1 MEKTLSL
8 DLETYSDIDLVK
20 CGVYAYVDSPN
31 FEILLVAYCF
41 DEDEV
46 KIIDLASGEV
56 MPEEVKEAVL
66 SDDVIKTAFNA
77 NFERICLSKY
87 FNSNLKSDSWC
98 CTAAQA
104 SMLALP
110 PSLEGVS
117 EVLGLNNKK
126 MKEGKELIKYFCC
139 PCKPTNVNGNRIRNL
154 PVHDLEKWNIFKNYC
169 VRDVEAETE
178 IRNKLKNYPISEKEV
193 EIYRLDQIINDR
205 GILVDMNLVKRAIKC
220 DKDFIGAATKRAYE
234 ITGLENPNSVPQLKE
249 WLAHRGINIKS
260 LSKKSVSKLAEK
272 CDGEIEAVLK
282 LRLLMSKTSVKKY
295 EAIERSVCSDGR
307 VHGLLKFYGAN
318 RTGRWAGRLV
328 QVQNL
333 PQNHIKDL
341 EVARNIVKN
350 GAFEELEMFYESTP
364 KVLSEL
370 IRTAFIPKTGFKF
383 IAADFSAIEAR
394 VLAYLAGEKWRV
406 DVFKTHGKIYEA
418 SASAMFNVPI
428 EGIKKSSD
436 LRQKG
441 KIAELALGYG
451 GSIGALTAMGALEM
465 GLKEEELQPLVT
477 AWRNANQNITK
488 FWWNI
493 DKAAITAVKE
503 RTTVKVGKIEFTYCG
518 GILFITLPSG
528 RKLSYM
534 KPRLQINKFDRE
546 GLTYEGIG
554 ESKKWIRIE
563 TYGPKLVENIVQAAS
578 RDLLAE
584 AMLRLHG
591 AGYEIVMH
599 IHDEVVIEAHINRN
613 SLEEVCEIMSI
624 APEWAEGLFL
634 KADGYECS
642 YYKKD

>member
-1 MEKTLSL
+1 MKNILSL
-8 DLETYSDIDLVK
+8 DLETYSNIDLVK
-20 CGVYAYVDSPN
+20 CGVYAYVGSPD
-31 FEILLVAYCF
+31 FEILLMAYSF
-41 DEDEV
+41 DHGKV

-56 MPEEVKEAVL
+56 MSEEIKDAIL

-77 NFERICLSKY
+77 NFERICLSRH
-87 FNSNLKSDSWC
+87 FNMHLKADSWHC
-98 CTAAQA
+98 SAVQA
-104 SMLALP
+104 LMLGLP
-110 PSLEGVS
+110 HSLEGVS

-139 PCKPTNVNGNRIRNL
+139 PCKETKANENRTRNL
-154 PVHDLEKWNIFKNYC
+154 PIHDLEKWEIFKSYC
-169 VRDVEAETE
+169 IRDVEAESE
-178 IRNKLKNYPISEKEV
+178 IRNKLKSYQISENEMQV
-193 EIYRLDQIINDR
+193 YRLDQSINDR
-205 GILVDMNLVKRAIKC
+205 GISVDMDLVKRAITFNKN
-220 DKDFIGAATKRAYE
+220 FIDESKKRAYE
-234 ITGLENPNSVPQLKE
+234 LTGLENPNSVAQLKE
-249 WLAHRGINIKS
+249 WLESRGINIKS
-260 LSKKSVSKLAEK
+260 LSKKEVSNLVDT
-272 CDGEIEAVLK
+272 CDGEIEEVLK

-307 VHGLLKFYGAN
+307 VHGLFQFYGAN

-341 EVARNIVKN
+341 ELARNIVKN
-350 GAFEELEMFYESTP
+350 GTLEELEMFYESTP

-370 IRTAFIPKTGFKF
+370 IRTAFIPKDGYKF

-394 VLAYLAGEKWRV
+394 VLAYLAGEKWRL
-406 DVFKTHGKIYEA
+406 DVFNTHGKIYEA
-418 SASAMFNVPI
+418 SASAMFNVKI
-428 EGIKKSSD
+428 EEIKKDSE

-451 GSIGALTAMGALEM
+451 GGIGALTAMGALEM
-465 GLKEEELQPLVT
+465 GLKEEELQPLVM

-488 FWWNI
+488 FWWTI
-493 DKAAITAVKE
+493 DKAAVTAVKE
-503 RTTVKVGKIEFTYCG
+503 RTTTKVGKIQFTYYS

-528 RKLSYM
+528 RRLSYI

-554 ESKKWIRIE
+554 ESKKWTRIE

-584 AMLRLHG
+584 AMLRLHKS
-591 AGYEIVMH
+591 GYEIVMH
-599 IHDEVVIEAHINRN
+599 IHDEVVIEVPINKD
-613 SLEEVCEIMSI
+613 SLDEVCEIMSTI
-624 APEWAEGLFL
+624 PEWAEGLFL

-642 YYKKD
+642 YYKKQ